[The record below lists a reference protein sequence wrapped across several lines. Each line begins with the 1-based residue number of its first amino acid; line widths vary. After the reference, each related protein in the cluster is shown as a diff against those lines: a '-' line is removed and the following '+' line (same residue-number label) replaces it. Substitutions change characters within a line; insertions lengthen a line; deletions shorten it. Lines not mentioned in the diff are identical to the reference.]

1 MAIDDEALADIL
13 EKGEVRELN
22 ADSASW
28 RLVQVTAGERTVS
41 AYFNELPEQQDFVPD
56 LAAFKLDRMLGLGMV
71 PVTVRREI
79 AGQDGTLQFVP
90 PATLTERARVAA
102 GRWVGAPC
110 SLDKQMGAMYVFDA
124 LIHNPSRTP
133 STMLYNSEDWLLM
146 LVDHKSSFG
155 VETDRP
161 AYLKEIELA
170 IGEQWRTALLE
181 IDDTALATNLG
192 DVLDKRRLA
201 ALSKR
206 RDAMLTSSS
215 R

>member
-1 MAIDDEALADIL
+1 MHE
-13 EKGEVRELN
+13 
-22 ADSASW
+22 
-28 RLVQVTAGERTVS
+28 
-41 AYFNELPEQQDFVPD
+41 
-56 LAAFKLDRMLGLGMV
+56 LAAYKLDRLLGLAMV
-71 PVTVRREI
+71 PVTVRRET

-90 PATLTERARVAA
+90 AATLTERARVAA
-102 GRWVGAPC
+102 GKWRGAPC

-124 LIHNPSRTP
+124 LIHNPARTP
-133 STMLYNSEDWLLM
+133 STMLYDPEDWLLM
-146 LVDHKSSFG
+146 LVDHESSFG

-170 IGEQWRTALLE
+170 IGEQWRMALFE
-181 IDDTALATNLG
+181 IDDETLRASLG

-206 RDAMLTSSS
+206 RDAMIKDSS